1 MSSDLVSNLASGL
14 YSTFSFSVIIF
25 VSSTLL
31 TISSVAALTRTTGG
45 SLASLTTRSSL
56 AGFVSLRLFL
66 GFRAGGAVGAG
77 WADFI

>member
-1 MSSDLVSNLASGL
+1 
-14 YSTFSFSVIIF
+14 
-25 VSSTLL
+25 
-31 TISSVAALTRTTGG
+31 
-45 SLASLTTRSSL
+45 LASLTTRSSL